1 MRRAVSSKSQP
12 HERKP
17 HKRGAHPASA
27 DAPAARP
34 PRVTAANSR
43 PRVSTQPVKTN
54 GANPA
59 RQAKAPGKAAP
70 ARSARR
76 GGSVRKAPAPA
87 PVTVRRPA
95 TGRKPVAPHQPVAA
109 RKPVGAPAA
118 ARKPAVARKPAARP
132 VQSPRRKPRAGQSHP
147 KRHLTLPR
155 PIAAANAAVNG
166 YLPLA
171 ATYLAMALVFV
182 ALVSYVRANP
192 PAYDITL
199 NGAEQRV
206 FHGATIQSL
215 LDDGLV
221 SPTPGNLLAVD
232 GSVIK
237 QGGGDPFSATVD
249 GKQTTDATTH
259 LGVDAQVQLGDG
271 ADVTEDYDETNAE
284 IPFDTSNQQATRD
297 SYFLGAFHIYSK
309 GANGVQTTRVG
320 KVSGIS
326 VTLTTKNPISAGY
339 GVYDADVADEKVIA
353 LTFDDGPWETTP
365 ELLDLLKEN
374 GAHAT
379 FFTVGRMVANYPD
392 TVKREYDEG
401 HQVCTH
407 TWDHAAGSGQGV
419 NLTYMTAEEQVEEV
433 EKGFEAVDSAV
444 GTEVT
449 RIFRAPGGNY
459 YGSAVSN
466 LDGTVVAEVGWDVDT
481 EDWRKPGADQIAKA
495 IENAKPGQVIL
506 MHDGGGDRTQTIEA
520 LRKALPEL
528 RKQGYRFV
536 TIDELMQTG
545 NGLRSISG

>member
-1 MRRAVSSKSQP
+1 MSARKVQP
-12 HERKP
+12 SDQKP
-17 HKRGAHPASA
+17 HKRT
-27 DAPAARP
+27 ARP
-34 PRVTAANSR
+34 EQENTAPRHYQQGGRPHQRQTVSANRTAKAAHTPTGNRISARKRR
-43 PRVSTQPVKTN
+43 PRVAPYLVAVLVFAALVVSAILNPPVY
-54 GANPA
+54 A
-59 RQAKAPGKAAP
+59 
-70 ARSARR
+70 
-76 GGSVRKAPAPA
+76 
-87 PVTVRRPA
+87 VTVNGSRR
-95 TGRKPVAPHQPVAA
+95 
-109 RKPVGAPAA
+109 
-118 ARKPAVARKPAARP
+118 
-132 VQSPRRKPRAGQSHP
+132 
-147 KRHLTLPR
+147 
-155 PIAAANAAVNG
+155 
-166 YLPLA
+166 
-171 ATYLAMALVFV
+171 FV
-182 ALVSYVRANP
+182 LRG
-192 PAYDITL
+192 T
-199 NGAEQRV
+199 
-206 FHGATIQSL
+206 TIQKL
-215 LDDGLV
+215 LDGKV
-221 SPTPGNLLAVD
+221 ASPTPGDLLAVD

-481 EDWRKPGADQIAKA
+481 EDWRRPGVDSLVKTL
-495 IENAKPGQVIL
+495 EKAKPGQVIL
-506 MHDGGGDRTQTIEA
+506 MHDGGGDRTQTIKA
-520 LRKALPEL
+520 LSKALPEL
-528 RKQGYRFV
+528 RKQGYQFV
-536 TIDELMQTG
+536 TIDELIAADQGTLSATIG
-545 NGLRSISG
+545 SAD